1 MVVFREWGEQ
11 APVLILDV
19 ANPVKPLQLC
29 ILSPADGGRFVSATK
44 VAFSAGDRLGL
55 ADLSNRTV
63 VETAQ
68 LPTVAS
74 GGVFSRDGSRFAYRL
89 YDDKGGLILHL
100 WSGGKDQILYREEPM
115 GGHGGPGWAIGP
127 FGQLQFSPD
136 GRELLDYML
145 FRPMSLPQLQVFK
158 VDGSQILQVTNS
170 DSGAW
175 LPTGSVL
182 YFSFWQGQPT
192 NWQVD
197 SIDANVQRRT
207 VASLTRGLSW
217 PSMAPDGRGI
227 VYITEDSAGL
237 PRLWRLDLATGATT
251 QVGKAITAVTVFVG
265 PNVIWTNEGKPCE
278 CGPGGN
284 STPTGV
290 VLAHDLITGS
300 DTAVDFS
307 SFRAPGGTY
316 PTAAPS
322 GAESVMDA
330 WF

>member
-1 MVVFREWGEQ
+1 
-11 APVLILDV
+11 
-19 ANPVKPLQLC
+19 
-29 ILSPADGGRFVSATK
+29 
-44 VAFSAGDRLGL
+44 
-55 ADLSNRTV
+55 
-63 VETAQ
+63 
-68 LPTVAS
+68 
-74 GGVFSRDGSRFAYRL
+74 
-89 YDDKGGLILHL
+89 
-100 WSGGKDQILYREEPM
+100 
-115 GGHGGPGWAIGP
+115 
-127 FGQLQFSPD
+127 
-136 GRELLDYML
+136 
-145 FRPMSLPQLQVFK
+145 MSLPQLQVFK

-207 VASLTRGLSW
+207 VASPTRGLSW